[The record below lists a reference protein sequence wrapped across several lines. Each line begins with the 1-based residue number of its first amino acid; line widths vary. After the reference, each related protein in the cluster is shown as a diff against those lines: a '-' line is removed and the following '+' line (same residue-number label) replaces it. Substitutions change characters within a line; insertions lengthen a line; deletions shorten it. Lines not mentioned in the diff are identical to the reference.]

1 MLCCQ
6 ELINPAR
13 AIEHP
18 NGPAFIGRP
27 RPAVLHVQGPLR
39 VPTDDEVR
47 HDVRALLCRGERS
60 IVLDLGRVSAIDA
73 AGVGQLV
80 RAYNLTRA
88 VNGTLRIKHAAPKVR
103 EMLIRA
109 GLFDR
114 LSAPPV
120 RRPQTVAS

>member
-1 MLCCQ
+1 MWCCQ

-18 NGPAFIGRP
+18 KGPAFIGRP
-27 RPAVLHVQGPLR
+27 GPAVVHVQGALR
-39 VPTDDEVR
+39 VPTDDELRHNVR
-47 HDVRALLCRGERS
+47 TLLCRGERS

-103 EMLIRA
+103 EMLVRA
-109 GLFDR
+109 GLFNR
-114 LSAPPV
+114 LSAPSAQ
-120 RRPQTVAS
+120 RPQAVAS